1 MKRYHVIY
9 IPYKKTF
16 WENWYREQMYVY
28 AANIEAARRKVGEIG
43 EVKFTREVK
52 EQLDDG

>member
-9 IPYKKTF
+9 IPYKKAF

-28 AANIEAARRKVGEIG
+28 AANIEAARRKVSEFG
-43 EVKFTREVK
+43 EVKHTKEVK
-52 EQLDDG
+52 ELDDG